1 MFTCIL
7 ALFETNKCL
16 IVPLCSLPKAATNV
30 TFLGSIR
37 YSRKM
42 RRQPSA
48 KNRCHSSFPLQY
60 FTPRERAALY
70 IFRMSWG
77 DILYIHSEKRTQ
89 RKNKQN
95 LSHQKNFLK
104 LSRQ

>member
-77 DILYIHSEKRTQ
+77 DILYSL
-89 RKNKQN
+89 RKENT
-95 LSHQKNFLK
+95 
-104 LSRQ
+104 

>member
-60 FTPRERAALY
+60 FTPGE
-70 IFRMSWG
+70 
-77 DILYIHSEKRTQ
+77 EKEKDRTKTNLAPVTSKTLLKAS
-89 RKNKQN
+89 RKNIEFQP
-95 LSHQKNFLK
+95 
-104 LSRQ
+104 